1 MLSAEEET
9 VQIPPKSLSL
19 SGLGPFALKAYAF
32 ADLTYSGRMISAE
45 GREPKFGVCTRM
57 PRIRW

>member
-45 GREPKFGVCTRM
+45 GRKRSKRLKKLC
-57 PRIRW
+57 